1 MQSATTAATL
11 AAAQPRTEVVRP
23 LRCQQ
28 KWPRTSTE
36 PRRYCY
42 PLSLLRL
49 GFTMHGR
56 ASFPV
61 PTIPLLA
68 PGYWPGGEREGTA
81 SRCSCLVLLH
91 RKRPHVA
98 MCVWADNVH
107 HASLSLSLWLVI
119 RELERERGPARRTGW
134 ATVKEL
140 RKGKGIGGEK
150 VNARVVGT
158 WPARP
163 GQSQRPGARGARG
176 QGVPMGADTPRCL
189 DVNLHA
195 LYLR

>member
-107 HASLSLSLWLVI
+107 QASLSSSPV
-119 RELERERGPARRTGW
+119 RELAHSLTRERERERRPARRTGW

-150 VNARVVGT
+150 VNARVVGS
-158 WPARP
+158 WPAAA
-163 GQSQRPGARGARG
+163 GAEPRRGARAG
-176 QGVPMGADTPRCL
+176 GPHGRRHSTLP
-189 DVNLHA
+189 
-195 LYLR
+195 